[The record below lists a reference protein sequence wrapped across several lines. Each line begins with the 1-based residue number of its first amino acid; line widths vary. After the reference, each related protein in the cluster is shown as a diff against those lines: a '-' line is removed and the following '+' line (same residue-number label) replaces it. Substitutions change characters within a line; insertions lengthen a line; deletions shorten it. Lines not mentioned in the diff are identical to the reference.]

1 MASKKVVGLVL
12 ARRWG
17 VLKVSRMLLM
27 HVESMQLEVLGYF
40 GTESNTGRL
49 DIVKKS
55 LRILLIFCVWV
66 FESKPISPHQN
77 LWNSFNE
84 NVLLPHVGNIYIW
97 WEYLYILSQKIIHED
112 LI

>member
-55 LRILLIFCVWV
+55 LRILLIFCV
-66 FESKPISPHQN
+66 
-77 LWNSFNE
+77 
-84 NVLLPHVGNIYIW
+84 
-97 WEYLYILSQKIIHED
+97 
-112 LI
+112 

>member
-1 MASKKVVGLVL
+1 MASKNVVGLVL
-12 ARRWG
+12 AGRWG

-55 LRILLIFCVWV
+55 LRILLIFCV
-66 FESKPISPHQN
+66 
-77 LWNSFNE
+77 
-84 NVLLPHVGNIYIW
+84 
-97 WEYLYILSQKIIHED
+97 
-112 LI
+112 